1 MPTQINRYKE
11 AAEDKEESRTKKQL
25 RYTFE
30 IFLGVSFVIKNDNGA
45 RKGGG
50 SRTCQS
56 VIGLSKTVFRQR
68 GTQRR
73 SSG

>member
-30 IFLGVSFVIKNDNGA
+30 IFLGVNFVIKNDNGMA
-45 RKGGG
+45 
-50 SRTCQS
+50 
-56 VIGLSKTVFRQR
+56 FE
-68 GTQRR
+68 
-73 SSG
+73 SSYQVYI